1 MLLKVKVKQITER
14 IRDIA
19 SVRSLYLEAI
29 QTSSKIL
36 RKLESVQNAEVC
48 FKRDFVLEGVKYDPE
63 YLYLKMKQVRQLVLE
78 AVPDCDLKQVLLP
91 NGRLGDISLDPD
103 Y

>member
-1 MLLKVKVKQITER
+1 MLKLLLRVQRIHDVRPDVKMIIRMVMLLKVKVKQITEH

-36 RKLESVQNAEVC
+36 RKLESV
-48 FKRDFVLEGVKYDPE
+48 
-63 YLYLKMKQVRQLVLE
+63 
-78 AVPDCDLKQVLLP
+78 
-91 NGRLGDISLDPD
+91 
-103 Y
+103 